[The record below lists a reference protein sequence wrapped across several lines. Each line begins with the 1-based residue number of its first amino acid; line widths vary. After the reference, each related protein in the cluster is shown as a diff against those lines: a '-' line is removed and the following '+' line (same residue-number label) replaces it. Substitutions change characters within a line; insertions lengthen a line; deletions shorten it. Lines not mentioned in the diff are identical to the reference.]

1 MGETLGKREF
11 WLGVLFVRFHKENF
25 MGWMLEFEHNDFEVG
40 GKWTC
45 ILGDFVPCLLPQ
57 ISHLTWNPGAWF

>member
-25 MGWMLEFEHNDFEVG
+25 MDMLEFEHNDFEVG

-45 ILGDFVPCLLPQ
+45 ILGDFVPCLLP
-57 ISHLTWNPGAWF
+57 